1 MTDGRQKQKCAWNMK
16 ESVVKKNKK
25 DNIEKKNANHS
36 TEESLPVTEKLLQ
49 SYSN

>member
-1 MTDGRQKQKCAWNMK
+1 MTDGRQKQKCAWNLK

-25 DNIEKKNANHS
+25 DNKKNANHS
-36 TEESLPVTEKLLQ
+36 TEESLPVTEKLSQ